1 MAQTLKYR
9 HEDDRCYGA
18 TGMAIGLVIFDGERM
33 LDHIS
38 VDAEPDEMVALTN
51 DFYFSGNPS
60 ISAKT
65 AWNRIL
71 TNFNLMSA
79 MVISN
84 VMSRYIVL
92 DGSNVSREMKK
103 LISDIVE
110 SEADE
115 TCSLEHDEVQ
125 HLFEKN
131 YKYLDNVFHH
141 SGVQS
146 IAHEF
151 ASYLKTHRSMTRNE
165 VLEHLHA
172 LGML

>member
-18 TGMAIGLVIFDGERM
+18 TGMAIGLVIFDGESM

-38 VDAEPDEMVALTN
+38 IDATPDEMVALTD

-60 ISAKT
+60 FSAKT
-65 AWNRIL
+65 SWNRIL
-71 TNFNLMSA
+71 ANFNLMSA

-92 DGSNVSREMKK
+92 DGEPVSREIKQ
-103 LISDIVE
+103 LVSDIVATEASE
-110 SEADE
+110 S
-115 TCSLEHDEVQ
+115 CSLEEDEIQ
-125 HLFEKN
+125 RLFDKN
-131 YKYLDNVFHH
+131 YNYLDRVFNH
-141 SGVQS
+141 SGVQA
-146 IAHEF
+146 IARDF
-151 ASYLKTHRSMTRNE
+151 AGHLKSHRSMTRNE
-165 VLEHLHA
+165 VIERLHA